1 MTASAAVT
9 LIIKT
14 FIVLSVLLLVGTF
27 LRAKVKLFQNLYL
40 PACVIGGFL
49 GLLLGPKILGL
60 LPVPEDMMA
69 VISSLPGILFT
80 PIIAALPIC
89 SAPFDGAA
97 IKKQKVVLIMT
108 VLLCLVGS
116 IQFGTGLFVNAG
128 FSLAGFETYRSFGL
142 ELAQGFIGGHGQAGA
157 TGGML
162 QALNQPYWETAQG
175 VVSTTATVGLIGGL
189 VLGIVLLNIAARK
202 GYTTIVKQ
210 ASDVPL
216 EMRTG
221 YYAKG
226 QKRPGMGEQTTITNS
241 IETLTLHLAVL
252 LLATG
257 AGYVI
262 AGWLNRLNWSLL
274 GALATWIYALFAMY
288 IIWFIIRKCKIE
300 HLFDEKV
307 KNTVTGLLSDY
318 LIVAAITSIP
328 IKVVISYWAPLLT
341 MCVLGLIITPS
352 IVWFFSKRFIGDYW
366 VERSLG
372 PLGCLTGVFITGM
385 LLIKMA
391 DPDFK
396 TPAINDYS
404 LAYTLHN
411 FYMIPLVA
419 AIFPFVVSNGA
430 VIGGLGCLVLTVVWF
445 VLLLLLGRNR
455 PAVKQ

>member
-1 MTASAAVT
+1 
-9 LIIKT
+9 
-14 FIVLSVLLLVGTF
+14 
-27 LRAKVKLFQNLYL
+27 
-40 PACVIGGFL
+40 
-49 GLLLGPKILGL
+49 
-60 LPVPEDMMA
+60 
-69 VISSLPGILFT
+69 
-80 PIIAALPIC
+80 
-89 SAPFDGAA
+89 
-97 IKKQKVVLIMT
+97 
-108 VLLCLVGS
+108 
-116 IQFGTGLFVNAG
+116 
-128 FSLAGFETYRSFGL
+128 
-142 ELAQGFIGGHGQAGA
+142 
-157 TGGML
+157 
-162 QALNQPYWETAQG
+162 
-175 VVSTTATVGLIGGL
+175 
-189 VLGIVLLNIAARK
+189 
-202 GYTTIVKQ
+202 
-210 ASDVPL
+210 
-216 EMRTG
+216 
-221 YYAKG
+221 
-226 QKRPGMGEQTTITNS
+226 
-241 IETLTLHLAVL
+241 
-252 LLATG
+252 
-257 AGYVI
+257 
-262 AGWLNRLNWSLL
+262 
-274 GALATWIYALFAMY
+274 MY